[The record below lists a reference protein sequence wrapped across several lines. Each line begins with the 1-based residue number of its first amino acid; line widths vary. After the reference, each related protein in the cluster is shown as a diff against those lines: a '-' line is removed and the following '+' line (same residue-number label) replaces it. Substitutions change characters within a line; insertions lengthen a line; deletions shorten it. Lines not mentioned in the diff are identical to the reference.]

1 MTTANELLQQGIA
14 AARAG
19 QRAQARQLL
28 VHAIQA
34 DRYNEDAWVWLAG
47 VLDDPAD
54 VRRCLQQALRI
65 NPLNPQAR
73 QGIAWLDQRAKQA
86 AQAQSAAGVQT
97 TPAQP
102 ARADTHAAQGGAS
115 QAASHPPETA
125 TRQIALSLSDSNQTS
140 SSPSSKAS
148 QAASD
153 RHAAGSAGTRSA
165 VDAGSHGGSA
175 TKPRRRFGL
184 FGKGNADGAAVE
196 AASAGARSAVD
207 AGSNDGSATKPRRR
221 FGLFGKGNADG
232 AAVEAASAGARSAVE
247 AGSDNGSATKPR
259 RRFGLFGKGNA
270 DGAAVEAASAGAR
283 SAVDAGSNDGS
294 ATKPRWR
301 FGLFGKGN
309 ADGAAAEEAQ
319 GRPARRFGLFGRG
332 RMAEASL
339 VAAPA
344 MAAAGAAAALPASA
358 APVAAPVAKP
368 HRKEKVLPPEEG
380 DPTRDCCPYCGE
392 LNKPD
397 RRWCRRCDRSLMIRG
412 PVQEKRSPWLAILG
426 IFWVI
431 GGILGILGAIVALI
445 GALVMYHS
453 ARGGLD
459 GFPLIIAV
467 ICVIVALVYG
477 GQIAVARA
485 MMNRA
490 RWAYW
495 IIAVLTTL
503 QLGASLIGALRAT
516 AVVSDIVTQA
526 SMLLPSREVA
536 SAVMAI
542 TGVIGTVILI
552 DVGIRSFFML
562 LVGLSW
568 RDFYG
573 PKERFVS
580 EVRGATDYELFNT
593 GLALQRKGMWWMA
606 MKQWEAAVANSPRDT
621 DYLHALTVAY
631 AKLERWED
639 ARETIDRALKVAPD
653 NQALKQIRERIEVR
667 AAG

>member
-47 VLDDPAD
+47 VVDDPAD
-54 VRRCLQQALRI
+54 MRRCLQQALRI

-86 AQAQSAAGVQT
+86 AQAQSAAGVQS
-97 TPAQP
+97 PSAQP
-102 ARADTHAAQGGAS
+102 VHTDTHAAQGAAS

-125 TRQIALSLSDSNQTS
+125 TGQIALSLSDSNQTS
-140 SSPSSKAS
+140 SSPSAEAS

-153 RHAAGSAGTRSA
+153 PHAAG
-165 VDAGSHGGSA
+165 
-175 TKPRRRFGL
+175 
-184 FGKGNADGAAVE
+184 
-196 AASAGARSAVD
+196 SAGARSAVD

-232 AAVEAASAGARSAVE
+232 AAAEEARERPARRFGLFGKGNADGSAVEAASDPHAAGSAGARSAVD
-247 AGSDNGSATKPR
+247 AGSNDGSATKPR
-259 RRFGLFGKGNA
+259 RWFGRFGKGNA

-294 ATKPRWR
+294 AAKPRRR
-301 FGLFGKGN
+301 FGLFGKGKV
-309 ADGAAAEEAQ
+309 ADDTVEAAAVAEARE
-319 GRPARRFGLFGRG
+319 RPARRFGLFGRG

-344 MAAAGAAAALPASA
+344 MAAAGATAALPASA

-431 GGILGILGAIVALI
+431 GGILGILGAIAALI

-467 ICVIVALVYG
+467 ICVIVALIHG

-503 QLGASLIGALRAT
+503 QLGASLIGAFGAT
-516 AVVSDIVTQA
+516 VVVSDIITQA
-526 SMLLPSREVA
+526 SMLLPSREAA

-542 TGVIGTVILI
+542 TGVIGTVILV

-631 AKLERWED
+631 AKLERWDE

>member
-165 VDAGSHGGSA
+165 VDAGSHG
-175 TKPRRRFGL
+175 
-184 FGKGNADGAAVE
+184 
-196 AASAGARSAVD
+196 
-207 AGSNDGSATKPRRR
+207 
-221 FGLFGKGNADG
+221 
-232 AAVEAASAGARSAVE
+232 
-247 AGSDNGSATKPR
+247 GSATKPR

-631 AKLERWED
+631 AKLERWNE

-653 NQALKQIRERIEVR
+653 NQALQQIRQRIESR